1 MPDREVIVEEKAIL
15 RLFGSDETALCS
27 LLSLFLVYFSSQ
39 NYSPNSFTFIPS
51 VFGTRWVYI
60 FLRPLVILL
69 RCDRPLYSAMIHE
82 FPLSNN
88 STCAFMVRIL
98 PKASHP

>member
-39 NYSPNSFTFIPS
+39 NYSPNSFIPS

-88 STCAFMVRIL
+88 STCALHGVRIL